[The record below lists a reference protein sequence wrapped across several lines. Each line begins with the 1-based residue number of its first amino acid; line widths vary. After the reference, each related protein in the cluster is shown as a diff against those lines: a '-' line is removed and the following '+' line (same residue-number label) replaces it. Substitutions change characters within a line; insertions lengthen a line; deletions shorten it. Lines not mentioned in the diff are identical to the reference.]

1 MPIIMDKPRLL
12 SDGRL
17 TAHLL
22 SDRLGEPGGI
32 ELVAVAIVIGCHPL
46 AVQHAGT
53 YKEHFDLM
61 GQRRISA
68 AQAHPMV
75 QQVNWRQVALLLR
88 EKRLYFGLSAGPLP
102 SYAGVNS
109 EE

>member
-12 SDGRL
+12 LDGRL

-32 ELVAVAIVIGCHPL
+32 ELIAVAIVIGCHPL
-46 AVQHAGT
+46 AVQNAGT

-61 GQRRISA
+61 GERRITA

-75 QQVNWRQVALLLR
+75 RQVNWREVALLLR
-88 EKRLYFGLSAGPLP
+88 EKRAYFGLSAAVSP
-102 SYAGVNS
+102 SYAGLNA